1 MQMVV
6 LVASIITVGILC
18 LTDLLLAFGVIRSP
32 REHVTT
38 LGGPRSGQ
46 RSVIG
51 LAVGD
56 ALGAA
61 PDFRLGSRLLL
72 REKGLRREG
81 ELA

>member
-1 MQMVV
+1 MVV

-56 ALGAA
+56 ALVSA
-61 PDFRLGSRLLL
+61 PGFPV
-72 REKGLRREG
+72 G
-81 ELA
+81 EQAPAPRNGFTS

>member
-1 MQMVV
+1 MTV
-6 LVASIITVGILC
+6 LVASIISAGILC
-18 LTDLLLAFGVIRSP
+18 LTDLLLTFGVIRRL
-32 REHVTT
+32 REHMAI
-38 LGGPRSGQ
+38 LGGPGSGQ

-51 LAVGD
+51 LAVGN

-61 PDFRLGSRLLL
+61 PGFRLGSRLLL